1 LEKYA
6 TTFSITSEW
15 RRFLKACGLVTVVY
29 GVLGLLDLVLGVLA
43 IPVHQAV
50 STSAGLQAVNSNTL
64 VWEGFSTVG
73 VLVDVLNLVVFVALY
88 FTLRQVDQGASA
100 LALVTTIASSTV
112 DLAINVPLNLGLVG
126 LGRSYAA
133 AGSDVEKAAYLATT
147 ELTLN
152 ATHVG
157 GEIAGLLFG
166 IAMIFVSYAML
177 ESHAFGSG
185 AVYTGMLSGI
195 AWLAYAIPIPAVG
208 IFFLL
213 LASLC
218 FGIWALL
225 TGHRLYMLCSE
236 SNIAG

>member
-1 LEKYA
+1 MP
-6 TTFSITSEW
+6 EW
-15 RRFLKACGLVTVVY
+15 RKPLKACGLVTVVY

-43 IPVHQAV
+43 IPIHQAA

-64 VWEGFSTVG
+64 VWEGYSTVG
-73 VLVDVLNLVVFVALY
+73 VLVDILNLVVFLALY
-88 FTLRQVDQGASA
+88 FALRQVSQGASA
-100 LALVTTIASSTV
+100 LALITTIASSTV

-133 AGSDVEKAAYLATT
+133 AGSDVEKAAYLATA
-147 ELTLN
+147 ELTVN

-166 IAMIFVSYAML
+166 IAVIFVSYAMSK
-177 ESHAFGSG
+177 SHAFGSD
-185 AVYTGMLSGI
+185 AVYSGMLSGI

-208 IFFLL
+208 NFFLL
-213 LASLC
+213 LASIC

-225 TGHRLYMLCSE
+225 TGHRLYVLCSKH
-236 SNIAG
+236 STAS